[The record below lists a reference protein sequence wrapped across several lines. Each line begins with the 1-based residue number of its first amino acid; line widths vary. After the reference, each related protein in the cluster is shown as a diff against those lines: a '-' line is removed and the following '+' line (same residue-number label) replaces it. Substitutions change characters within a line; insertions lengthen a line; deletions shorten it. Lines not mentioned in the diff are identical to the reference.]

1 VHKQW
6 KLILYSIYTTH
17 IVTLHTHEMLRNNY
31 IRNINFVFRL
41 RIRWVLVGRQP
52 NLMHDS
58 SCGSAVTSAITAGE
72 NCRIETPSS
81 CCKWNCLI
89 DENISPELKFLGWW
103 YIRWH
108 RYTSQ
113 LVARQ
118 ARLSTAMASSRSLM
132 VNVTIIS
139 KWLWTCIVCLV

>member
-1 VHKQW
+1 MQW
-6 KLILYSIYTTH
+6 KLILYIIYTTH
-17 IVTLHTHEMLRNNY
+17 IVTLHTRETLRNNY
-31 IRNINFVFRL
+31 IRNINFVFQL
-41 RIRWVLVGRQP
+41 RIRWVLVECQP
-52 NLMHDS
+52 NLTHDS
-58 SCGSAVTSAITAGE
+58 SCRSAVTSAITAGE
-72 NCRIETPSS
+72 NCRIETPPS

-103 YIRWH
+103 YIGWH
-108 RYTSQ
+108 RCTSQ

-139 KWLWTCIVCLV
+139 KWLWTYIVCLV